1 MFFIRHS
8 IRLDHTNKEEW
19 YNHHRRKTNKYD
31 PPITEYGKIFAIKKI
46 EQILNGEN
54 KKFTYIYSSPM
65 TRCIETSLEF
75 QKYIY
80 NVYNKL
86 VLIRIEN
93 GLTPYKIKDNKIL
106 DSHLQIDRIHQRYGK
121 KFFDTKYITKFGYKD
136 INNEKT
142 LLESINNRLC
152 IIKNIIKNI
161 DKNKTTLVCTHSE
174 NLFLLKNLLD
184 DKFSLEKKLLFSGEN
199 KHYCSSIR
207 IFEKQK

>member
-8 IRLDHTNKEEW
+8 IRLDHVNKEEW
-19 YNHHRRKTNKYD
+19 YNHPRRKTNKYD
-31 PPITEYGKIFAIKKI
+31 PPITEYGKVYAIKKI
-46 EQILNGEN
+46 EQILNGSN

-80 NVYNKL
+80 NIYNKL
-86 VLIRIEN
+86 VLIRIEY
-93 GLTPYKIKDNKIL
+93 GLTPYKIKNNKIL
-106 DSHLQIDRIHQRYGK
+106 DSYLQPDKIQQRYGK
-121 KFFDTKYITKFGYKD
+121 KFFDIKYTTKFGYKD
-136 INNEKT
+136 TNNEKT

-152 IIKNIIKNI
+152 IMKNMIKNGDN
-161 DKNKTTLVCTHSE
+161 NKTTLVCTHSE

-184 DKFSLEKKLLFSGEN
+184 KDFTLENKLLFGGEN

-207 IFEKQK
+207 VFT

>member
-31 PPITEYGKIFAIKKI
+31 PPITEYGKVFAAKKI
-46 EQILNGEN
+46 DQILNGAN

-80 NVYNKL
+80 NVYDKL
-86 VLIRIEN
+86 VLIRIEY
-93 GLTPYKIKDNKIL
+93 GLTPYKIKDKKMLDPYLQTDKI
-106 DSHLQIDRIHQRYGK
+106 QQRYGK
-121 KFFDTKYITKFGYKD
+121 KFFDTKYTTVFGYND
-136 INNEKT
+136 SNNEKT

-152 IIKNIIKNI
+152 IMKNIIKNI

-184 DKFSLEKKLLFSGEN
+184 ENFKSENKLLFSGEN

-207 IFEKQK
+207 VFRK